1 MLWFDIGC
9 TPFRPPYNTKK
20 FSRQHQH
27 PLTAH
32 SKFSHTMICS
42 RCLYRARPQSLAR
55 AFSTTRARLEPPAP
69 AATSTSA
76 AQPFS
81 TPLTPRPSD
90 ASLAVHLKPKP
101 KPIAIPVSSCPAGTP
116 LKGLN
121 YIKGRD
127 DPVALPEEEYPE
139 WLWKCLEAKVK
150 EGDEDAGEGDL
161 FCTVSKTQSFYIRK
175 LANKTQPSPKNSAAK
190 PLNSS
195 VSSKPHA

>member
-1 MLWFDIGC
+1 MLSKLQNSGCSGFDIGC
-9 TPFRPPYNTKK
+9 ILFRLPYNAKK
-20 FSRQHQH
+20 FSNTS
-27 PLTAH
+27 PA
-32 SKFSHTMICS
+32 SSHNSLKTPQTMICS
-42 RCLYRARPQSLAR
+42 RCLYRAHPQSLVR
-55 AFSTTRARLEPPAP
+55 AFSITRARLEPPTP

-90 ASLAVHLKPKP
+90 VSLGVHLKPKP
-101 KPIAIPVSSCPAGTP
+101 KSIAIPISSCPAGTP

-161 FCTVSKTQSFYIRK
+161 FCTIQKHGASTSGILLTK
-175 LANKTQPSPKNSAAK
+175 PSQVQKAP
-190 PLNSS
+190 P
-195 VSSKPHA
+195 